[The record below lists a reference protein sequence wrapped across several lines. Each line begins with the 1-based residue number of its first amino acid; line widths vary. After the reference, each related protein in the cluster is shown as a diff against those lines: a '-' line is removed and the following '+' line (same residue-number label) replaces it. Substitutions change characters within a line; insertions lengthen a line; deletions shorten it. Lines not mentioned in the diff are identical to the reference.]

1 MDVLFRI
8 GVESRV
14 VGGEGDGDCDDTTDD
29 GKDTEEMTDVGLL
42 FISSGLGSVFDP
54 TPVVAVDCVVV
65 DFDVVAVPLFLRR
78 PCVFVVFVSVVFV
91 VVRPV

>member
-29 GKDTEEMTDVGLL
+29 GKDTEEMPDVGLL
-42 FISSGLGSVFDP
+42 FISSGLGSVVDP
-54 TPVVAVDCVVV
+54 SPVVAVDCVVV
-65 DFDVVAVPLFLRR
+65 AFDVVVPLFRR
-78 PCVFVVFVSVVFV
+78 RGFVVVVSVVWV
-91 VVRPV
+91 VLRPV